1 MRAWKKWVSLIT
13 IATFATTSM
22 TNLDAR
28 EYCTDAGGC
37 AYEEA
42 VQSCCM
48 VPALT
53 FAIVA
58 IAGIIAVGVQNRGG
72 HHGHGH
78 SHSHSECD

>member
-1 MRAWKKWVSLIT
+1 MKVWKKWVSLIT
-13 IATFATTSM
+13 ATTIITSSIA
-22 TNLDAR
+22 NLDGR

-48 VPALT
+48 IPALT

-72 HHGHGH
+72 HH
-78 SHSHSECD
+78 SHSHAHSDSD

>member
-1 MRAWKKWVSLIT
+1 MKVWKKLISLIT
-13 IATFATTSM
+13 AITIVTTSI
-22 TNLDAR
+22 TNLEAR

-72 HHGHGH
+72 GHGHGH
-78 SHSHSECD
+78 AHSDSE